1 MMKLYLL
8 LSVLITLTSTGFGQT
23 NAAAPARNSVEIDGY
38 AARVNNR
45 VITRSE
51 VMEALAP
58 ILPELYRAYQGD
70 QLKEEIDKAFAQVRQ
85 DLIERALIMEVFN
98 STGGQ
103 IPDQM
108 VNDEIKRTINTR
120 FKGDKT
126 LFEQV
131 LAEKKMTRA
140 EYMDKIREKIAVSWM
155 TSENITLRARITP
168 ERVLQA
174 YQEERESYLIPEK
187 VKYSLIVLSKG
198 ETSVDQAVK
207 KKEAAGIREQLLQGA
222 DFAEK
227 AKAVSEGS
235 RAENGGSFPWMQPK
249 DARPEL
255 QDALETLPVGEISEV
270 IETETQLYII
280 KVEARQQSTYTP
292 FEEVRRDIQNRLEAE
307 ERKRLHDR
315 WIARLMEENYVVIYE

>member
-1 MMKLYLL
+1 MKRYVL
-8 LSVLITLTSTGFGQT
+8 LSILPVLCCTGFGQT
-23 NAAAPARNSVEIDGY
+23 NTPAPAQTSVEIDGY

-45 VITRSE
+45 VITRGE

-58 ILPELYRAYQGD
+58 VLPELYRAYQGD
-70 QLKEEIDKAFAQVRQ
+70 QLKEAVDNAFIQVRK
-85 DLIERALIMEVFN
+85 DLIERALIMEAFR

-131 LAEKKMTRA
+131 LAERKMTRA

-155 TSENITLRARITP
+155 TSDNISLRARVTP
-168 ERVLQA
+168 EQVLQT
-174 YQEERESYLIPEK
+174 YQQEKDNYLIPEK
-187 VKYSLIVLSKG
+187 VKYSLIVLNKG
-198 ETSVDQAVK
+198 ETPVDQAVK

-222 DFAEK
+222 NFAET
-227 AKAVSEGS
+227 AKTVSEGS
-235 RAENGGSFPWMQPK
+235 RADNGGSFPWMQPK
-249 DARPEL
+249 DARQEL
-255 QDALETLPVGEISEV
+255 QDTLNGLPVGEISEV
-270 IETETQLYII
+270 IETDTQLYII
-280 KVEARQQSTYTP
+280 KIEARQQSTYTP
-292 FEEVRRDIQNRLEAE
+292 FEEVRREIQDRLEAE

-315 WIARLMEENYVVIYE
+315 WIERLREENYVVIYD